1 MGSRTVVFKIVR
13 LPYLVWVEGRGIK
26 NTLAKK
32 VLVDSLDTQSH
43 DPLFVFLPIYSL
55 EKQMSL
61 PLLMERVTDFIFLGS
76 KITADGDGS
85 HEIKTRLLLG
95 RKAMTNLDSM

>member
-32 VLVDSLDTQSH
+32 VLVDSVDTQSH
-43 DPLFVFLPIYSL
+43 DPLFVFLIIYSL

-61 PLLMERVTDFIFLGS
+61 PPADGKSADFIFLGS
-76 KITADGDGS
+76 KITAGGDYS
-85 HEIKTRLLLG
+85 HEIKRHLLLG
-95 RKAMTNLDSM
+95 RKL

>member
-32 VLVDSLDTQSH
+32 VLVDSVDTQSH
-43 DPLFVFLPIYSL
+43 DPLFVFLIIYSL

-61 PLLMERVTDFIFLGS
+61 PPADGKSADFIFLGS
-76 KITADGDGS
+76 KITAGGDYS
-85 HEIKTRLLLG
+85 HEIKRRLLLG